1 MKSISVSFHIFS
13 DFSLFCLRILCR
25 CVCFGL
31 RCYRWTSAVIDPL
44 KIKNSCK
51 PSGVMAQILIHPV
64 TVHILITAPQ
74 ILVCDLRF
82 CAADI
87 HTAKIYKSLFFQYLI
102 HRICLVIR
110 FPSMAVRAGWIKQ
123 DRYIPH
129 KCSHTF
135 APFARSADTA
145 SASLP

>member
-1 MKSISVSFHIFS
+1 MV
-13 DFSLFCLRILCR
+13 
-25 CVCFGL
+25 
-31 RCYRWTSAVIDPL
+31 
-44 KIKNSCK
+44 
-51 PSGVMAQILIHPV
+51 QILIHPV
-64 TVHILITAPQ
+64 AVHILITAPQ

-135 APFARSADTA
+135 VPFCEVGRYRFRITSVTA
-145 SASLP
+145 SVISVTCKFPSCIFQCFHNRRCRLFFRCGIKQTVCRRIAVTG